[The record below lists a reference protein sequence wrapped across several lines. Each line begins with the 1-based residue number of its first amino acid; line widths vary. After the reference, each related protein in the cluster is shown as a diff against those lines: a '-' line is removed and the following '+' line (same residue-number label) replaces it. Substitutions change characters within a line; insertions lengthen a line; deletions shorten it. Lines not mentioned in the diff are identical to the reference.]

1 MRKILI
7 LRRFATIM
15 FTSCLLAAC
24 QMSANNLASGDKTLT
39 QSKNTEASRPL
50 STAGPAPVP
59 TVDRANVTSASPP
72 RVSDRGSLT
81 METAVRRAVGW
92 HPTIHEASDRIYQA
106 DERIRAAQ
114 AGYYPK
120 LNAGVNSGYQS
131 RNREGWRPQLN
142 VAASQLLYD
151 FGKVSSSVDAERAGK
166 DINQARLLLAVDNLS
181 RDTANAV
188 IEIQRYRSLSAL
200 AQQQVDGV
208 KRIAGLV
215 QERTDKGAST
225 MSDKVQADARVE
237 SALATQLQYQ
247 SELNRWQVVLA
258 ALIGGGVP
266 SPSADVPVW
275 LGKSCD
281 VAVPDWDQVPAML
294 QAKAE
299 KEEAKAQ
306 LAASKAEAYPTVSL
320 EATTGYDLNASRD
333 NTTSND
339 HQPEY
344 SVGVNVSSNLYNGG
358 QTGARKR
365 AAAYGLQAAES
376 AISTARLDMERNLL
390 ESRSQIGTLSRLMS
404 SLELRAGMMVKTRDL
419 YREQY
424 VELGTRTL
432 LDLLNAEQELHEARF
447 QSANTVHD
455 IRRLNLNCLYS
466 SGKMR
471 QSFGLQASALQG
483 GGSNQ

>member
-1 MRKILI
+1 MRKFLV
-7 LRRFATIM
+7 LRRFAAIS

-24 QMSANNLASGDKTLT
+24 QMSANNLALTTDTLS
-39 QSKNTEASRPL
+39 QSKKTEASRPL
-50 STAGPAPVP
+50 SMAGSAPVP
-59 TVDRANVTSASPP
+59 AVDRANVTSALPPKSP
-72 RVSDRGSLT
+72 DRGSLT

-92 HPTIHEASDRIYQA
+92 HPVVDEASGRIYQA

-131 RNREGWRPQLN
+131 TNREGWRPQFN
-142 VAASQLLYD
+142 VSASQLLYD
-151 FGKVSSSVDAERAGK
+151 FGKVSSAVDAERAGK

-188 IEIQRYRSLSAL
+188 VEVQRYRKLSAF
-200 AQQQVDGV
+200 AQEQVDGV

-215 QERTDKGAST
+215 TERTDKGAST

-247 SELNRWQVVLA
+247 SELNRWQVALST
-258 ALIGGGVP
+258 LIGGGSANP
-266 SPSADVPVW
+266 SSDVPAW
-275 LGKSCD
+275 LGKACN
-281 VAVPDWDQVPAML
+281 VAAPDWEDVPAML

-299 KEEAKAQ
+299 KEEAAAQ
-306 LAASKAEAYPTVSL
+306 LAASKADAFPTVSL

-333 NTTSND
+333 NTSSND
-339 HQPEY
+339 RQPEY
-344 SVGVNVSSNLYNGG
+344 SVGVNVSSSLYNGG
-358 QTGARKR
+358 QTSARKR
-365 AAAYGLQAAES
+365 AATYGLQSAEAA
-376 AISTARLDMERNLL
+376 ILTARIDMERSLM
-390 ESRSQIGTLSRLMS
+390 EARSQIGTLSRLMS
-404 SLELRAGMMVKTRDL
+404 SLELRAEMMVKTRDL

-447 QSANTVHD
+447 QTANTVHD

-471 QSFGLQASALQG
+471 QGFGLQASALRG